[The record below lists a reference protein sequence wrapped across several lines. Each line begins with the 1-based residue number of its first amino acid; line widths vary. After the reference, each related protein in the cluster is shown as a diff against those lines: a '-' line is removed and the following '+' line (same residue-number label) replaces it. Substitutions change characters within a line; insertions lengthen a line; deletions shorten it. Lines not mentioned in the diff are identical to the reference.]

1 MLRIPSFSLLIAA
14 LLGCQNPTQGCNPEI
29 SNCIDL
35 ELCEA
40 PTVRSGEGTFYAA
53 DGTGNCSFDASP
65 NDLLVAALNDIDYA
79 ASASCGACAQVQG
92 PQGSV
97 TVRIVDRCPGCADG
111 DIDLSQ
117 EAFSLISPIA
127 AGRVPIT
134 WNFVPCEV
142 SGPVVYH
149 FKEGSNEFFGMVQLR
164 NHRNAIS
171 IMEWL
176 DGNGQYQSTERA
188 DFNFFIED
196 QGMGPG
202 PYTIRTTDVFGQ
214 IIEDAGISFVE
225 GGEVIGASQ
234 FPPCT
239 P

>member
-1 MLRIPSFSLLIAA
+1 MSRMICLSLATTS
-14 LLGCQNPTQGCNPEI
+14 LLGCETPRLGCDPEF
-29 SNCIDL
+29 SNCLDL
-35 ELCEA
+35 DTCEA

-53 DGTGNCSFDASP
+53 DGTGNCSFEASP
-65 NDLLVAALNDIDYA
+65 NDLLVAALNDVDYA
-79 ASASCGACAQVQG
+79 ASASCGACAQING
-92 PQGSV
+92 PDGSV
-97 TVRIVDRCPGCADG
+97 TVRIVDRCPGCAAG
-111 DIDLSQ
+111 DVDLSQ
-117 EAFSLISPIA
+117 EAFVLIAPIV

-142 SGPVVYH
+142 SGPVSYH

-164 NHRNAIS
+164 NHRNAIATL
-171 IMEWL
+171 EWL

-214 IIEDAGISFVE
+214 LIEDTNIPFVE
-225 GGEVIGASQ
+225 GGEIPGASQ
-234 FPPCT
+234 FPPCA